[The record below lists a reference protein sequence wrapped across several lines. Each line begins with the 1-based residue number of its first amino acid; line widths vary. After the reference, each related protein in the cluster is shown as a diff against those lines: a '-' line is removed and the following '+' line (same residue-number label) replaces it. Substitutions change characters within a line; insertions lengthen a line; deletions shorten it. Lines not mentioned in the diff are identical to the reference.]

1 MMQCAIYAGT
11 FDPITL
17 GHFDVLQRASRIF
30 DKVVIAIV
38 RKSNKSAMFS
48 AEERLAMASDVASGF
63 ENVEADCFDGLLVE
77 YARERKVN
85 ILIRG
90 LRAYS
95 DFEYEFQMALTN
107 RKLAPEL
114 ETMFLMPKDSHS
126 YLSSSVVREVVE
138 LGGDIEDFVP
148 QCVEGHIRRR
158 FPIRKTGEE

>member
-1 MMQCAIYAGT
+1 MQSAIYAGT

-30 DKVVIAIV
+30 DRVVIAVV
-38 RKSNKSAMFS
+38 RESNKGAMFS
-48 AEERLAMASDVASGF
+48 AEERLEMARDVADGL
-63 ENVEADCFDGLLVE
+63 ENVEADRFDGLLVD
-77 YARERKVN
+77 YARMRKIN
-85 ILIRG
+85 IFIRG

-126 YLSSSVVREVVE
+126 YLSSSVVREVVA
-138 LGGDIEDFVP
+138 LGGNIEDFVP
-148 QCVEGHIRRR
+148 QCVERHIRRR
-158 FPIRKTGEE
+158 FPVRGTEKK